1 MSTRP
6 VVAATAGSTPPT
18 IDIVTAIN
26 DEALFQPWF
35 RGETWNGWRAVLK
48 AAFALPMSAD
58 EVEFFRS
65 VAERDPPTRRVK
77 ELWCVVGRR
86 GGKDSVASVIAA
98 HSAALFNEGHRLR
111 PGERALVMCLATD
124 RDQSKI
130 VLGYTRSYF
139 TDVELL
145 KGMVQRE
152 TASGFELTNS
162 VDVAISTN
170 NFRAVRGRP
179 VLCAILDETAFWLDE
194 NSANPDEEVMA
205 ALKPALASLPNS
217 MVIGISSPYR
227 KKGLLYNKFKKHF
240 GQDGDVLVIRAA
252 TRQLN
257 PTIPQEIVDEAIEE
271 DAAKARAEWLAEFRD
286 DIGGWLARELIEQA
300 VDRGLTVRPP
310 ATHRRV
316 NYTSFC
322 DPSGGARDS
331 FTCAIAHQ
339 ENSIAVLDALLEIK
353 APFNSTSA
361 TQQVTDF
368 LKTYG
373 LRSTKGD
380 KYAAG
385 WVVDG
390 FAQFGIKYEHSE
402 RDRSAIYLDALP
414 LFTSG
419 RVRLLDNK
427 RMVSQFASLERRTHP
442 SGKDRVD
449 HGPGGSDDA
458 CNSAAGALVRAI
470 HENAQPARA
479 LHLNIFGR

>member
-1 MSTRP
+1 MNARP
-6 VVAATAGSTPPT
+6 VVTATAGSTPPT
-18 IDIVTAIN
+18 IDIVSAMN
-26 DEALFQPWF
+26 DKALFEPWF
-35 RGETWNGWRAVLK
+35 PGATWDGWRAVLK

-77 ELWCVVGRR
+77 ELWCVCGRR
-86 GGKDSVASVIAA
+86 AGKDSVASVIAA

-111 PGERALVMCLATD
+111 PGERALVACLATD
-124 RDQSKI
+124 RDQAKI

-152 TASGFELTNS
+152 TATGVELSNN
-162 VDVAISTN
+162 VDIAISTN
-170 NFRAVRGRP
+170 SFRAVRGRP
-179 VLCAILDETAFWLDE
+179 ILCAILDETAFWLDE

-240 GQDGDVLVIRAA
+240 GKDGDVLVIRAA

-271 DAAKARAEWLAEFRD
+271 DAAKAKAEWLAEFRD
-286 DIGGWLARELIEQA
+286 DIGGWLPFELIEQA
-300 VDRGLTVRPP
+300 VDRGLTVRPR
-310 ATHRRV
+310 ATHRTV
-316 NYTSFC
+316 HYTSFC

-339 ENSIAVLDALLEIK
+339 ENSIAVLDCVIEIR
-353 APFNSTSA
+353 APFNSISA
-361 TQQVTDF
+361 TQQIADL
-368 LKTYG
+368 LKSYG
-373 LRSTKGD
+373 ITSTVGD
-380 KYAAG
+380 RYAAQ
-385 WVVDG
+385 WTIDA
-390 FAQFGIKYEHSE
+390 FASFGIRYQHSE
-402 RDRSAIYLDALP
+402 RDRSAIYSDCAP

-419 RVRLLDNK
+419 RVKLLDNK
-427 RMVSQFASLERRTHP
+427 RLVSQFASLERRTHP
-442 SGKDRVD
+442 SGRDRVD
-449 HGPGGSDDA
+449 HGPGGSDDV
-458 CNSAAGALVRAI
+458 CNAAAGALVRAI
-470 HENAQPARA
+470 HEPAQRSRR
-479 LHLNIFGR
+479 IFIDFMGR